1 MLLYNPTMKIQNSH
15 ADLLVN
21 TVNTVGVMG
30 AGLALDMKNA
40 FPQIM
45 PPYLDACKTGRLEPG
60 TFQVLKVNDRQ
71 RVMNLATKAHWKAP
85 SQPEWVGVGL
95 LYMNA
100 FLEKNSGKISTV
112 AMPLPG
118 GGLGGLAPE
127 RVHHMVRIYLHRALE
142 RGAQVEISCPE
153 MALLQDQPFF
163 AGIGARKTPGPVLQ
177 LMSEVG
183 GLMAEAGIRLR
194 SGGATGADSAF
205 WNGAREV
212 DPNGMEIFLPYKKAG
227 LPDGIV
233 HMSPVFERLALNFHP
248 SPGSIRP
255 NPENP
260 RDKRHGILKL
270 MARNGNQLF
279 GTDFKNPTNVV
290 ICWTPGG
297 RAGGGAPARQF
308 AWQTRW
314 ASP

>member
-194 SGGATGADSAF
+194 SG
-205 WNGAREV
+205 AR
-212 DPNGMEIFLPYKKAG
+212 PGPIA
-227 LPDGIV
+227 
-233 HMSPVFERLALNFHP
+233 P
-248 SPGSIRP
+248 SGTARARSTPMAWRSSFPIR
-255 NPENP
+255 
-260 RDKRHGILKL
+260 R
-270 MARNGNQLF
+270 
-279 GTDFKNPTNVV
+279 
-290 ICWTPGG
+290 
-297 RAGGGAPARQF
+297 PACPMVSF
-308 AWQTRW
+308 T
-314 ASP
+314 